1 MRKEIILS
9 KINEIEE
16 SISLIAE
23 NMPEDFKNFKDL
35 GLIKDGIYSRTQYS
49 IDNILDIFSIINSD
63 FRLSF
68 PKEEEDIIINLVNAG
83 IISKYTGDKIK
94 ELRIFR
100 NQIKYEYG
108 KLDDKL
114 SFELIKEN
122 LDDIDKIIENI
133 KTIIDR
139 Y

>member
-16 SISLIAE
+16 SISLIVE

-35 GLIKDGIYSRTQYS
+35 GLIKDGIYIRTQYS

-68 PKEEEDIIINLVNAG
+68 PKEDENIVINLVNAG
-83 IISKYTGDKIK
+83 IISKYTGDRIK

-108 KLDDKL
+108 KIDDKL

-122 LDDIDKIIENI
+122 LEDFDKIIENI
-133 KTIIDR
+133 KSILDK

>member
-23 NMPEDFKNFKDL
+23 NMPEDFKNFKEL

-49 IDNILDIFSIINSD
+49 IDNIIDIFSIINSD

>member
-1 MRKEIILS
+1 MREKIILA
-9 KINEIEE
+9 KIKEIEE
-16 SISLIAE
+16 SISLIVE
-23 NMPEDFKNFKDL
+23 NMPDDFKNFKDL
-35 GLIKDGIYSRTQYS
+35 GILKDGIYIRIQYS
-49 IDNILDIFSIINSD
+49 IDAILEVFSIINSD
-63 FRLSF
+63 FKLSL
-68 PKEEEDIIINLVNAG
+68 PKEEEDLIINLVNAG

-122 LDDIDKIIENI
+122 LDDFDKIIENI
-133 KTIIDR
+133 KTMIGR
-139 Y
+139 H

>member
-23 NMPEDFKNFKDL
+23 NMPEDFKNFKEL

-49 IDNILDIFSIINSD
+49 IDNIIDIFSIINSD

-68 PKEEEDIIINLVNAG
+68 PKEEDDVIINLVNAG

>member
-122 LDDIDKIIENI
+122 LDDFDKIIENI

>member
-1 MRKEIILS
+1 MREKIILA
-9 KINEIEE
+9 KIKEIEE
-16 SISLIAE
+16 SISLIVE
-23 NMPEDFKNFKDL
+23 NMPDDFKNFKDL
-35 GLIKDGIYSRTQYS
+35 GILKDGIYIRIQYS
-49 IDNILDIFSIINSD
+49 IDAILEVFSIINSD
-63 FRLSF
+63 FKLSL
-68 PKEEEDIIINLVNAG
+68 PKEEEDLIINLVNAG

-122 LDDIDKIIENI
+122 LDDFDKIIENI
-133 KTIIDR
+133 KTIIER
-139 Y
+139 H

>member
-1 MRKEIILS
+1 MRKEIILC

-16 SISLIAE
+16 SVSLIAE

-49 IDNILDIFSIINSD
+49 IDTILDIFSIINSD

-68 PKEEEDIIINLVNAG
+68 PKEEEDIIINLVNAD

-94 ELRIFR
+94 ELTIFK

-108 KLDDKL
+108 KIDDKI
-114 SFELIKEN
+114 SFELINEN
-122 LDDIDKIIENI
+122 IGDFDKIIESI
-133 KTIIDR
+133 KEIIKN